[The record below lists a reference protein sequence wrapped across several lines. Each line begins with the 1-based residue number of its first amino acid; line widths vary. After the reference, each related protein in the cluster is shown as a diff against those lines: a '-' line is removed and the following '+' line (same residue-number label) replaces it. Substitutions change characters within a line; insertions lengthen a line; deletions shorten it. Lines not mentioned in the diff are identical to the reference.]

1 MAAPK
6 GNQFWKL
13 RSEHGRDYL
22 FSNTEIFEKEISAY
36 FNWVD
41 SHPWYKVEAVK
52 SGDLAGTL
60 IKIPNARP
68 YTLSGLCIYLNAS
81 ESYWKKFRAT
91 PGLSEDFL
99 SIISR
104 TEEIIR
110 TNKFEGAAVGAF
122 KENIM
127 IRDLGMAEKTE
138 ARQVDKNGND
148 VAPTGPPALLMVMQA
163 GEHPDF
169 DIKETEDDE

>member
-1 MAAPK
+1 MCAAPK

-22 FSNTEIFEKEISAY
+22 FATPEELEREISAY

-41 SHPWYKVEAVK
+41 SHPWYKVEAIK
-52 SGDLAGTL
+52 SGDNAGKL

-81 ESYWKKFRAT
+81 ESYWKEFRKRE
-91 PGLSEDFL
+91 GLSDDFM

-138 ARQVDKNGND
+138 ARNVDKDGND
-148 VAPTGPPALLMVMQA
+148 IPQAPQIMVIA
-163 GEHPDF
+163 PGTKEYDEF
-169 DIKETEDDE
+169 DIKESEE

>member
-22 FSNTEIFEKEISAY
+22 FATPELLELEISAY

-41 SHPWYKVEAVK
+41 GHPWYKVEAVK
-52 SGDLAGTL
+52 SGDLAGSL
-60 IKIPNARP
+60 IKVPYARP

-81 ESYWKKFRAT
+81 ENYWKEFRKRD
-91 PGLSEDFL
+91 GLSDDFMA
-99 SIISR
+99 IISR

-110 TNKFEGAAVGAF
+110 TQKFEGAAVGAF
-122 KENIM
+122 NANIM
-127 IRDLGMAEKTE
+127 ARDLGLVDKTETKGTMLNINSEPLTAEKVRELE
-138 ARQVDKNGND
+138 ALKNR
-148 VAPTGPPALLMVMQA
+148 
-163 GEHPDF
+163 EY
-169 DIKETEDDE
+169 

>member
-1 MAAPK
+1 M
-6 GNQFWKL
+6 

-22 FSNTEIFEKEISAY
+22 FSTPAELEKEISAY

-41 SHPWYKVEAVK
+41 SHPWYKVEAIK
-52 SGDLAGTL
+52 SGDNAGKL

-81 ESYWKKFRAT
+81 ENYWKEFRKT
-91 PGLSEDFL
+91 PELSKDFL
-99 SIISR
+99 AIISR

-138 ARQVDKNGND
+138 ARQVDRNGND
-148 VAPTGPPALLMVMQA
+148 VAQAGPPALLMVLQS
-163 GEHPDF
+163 GEDADF
-169 DIKETEDDE
+169 DIKESEDD